1 MAETPDV
8 FVNCPFDADYE
19 PLLHAI
25 LFTVEDC
32 GFRVRCALEA
42 DDSGWA
48 RIDRITAIIGEC
60 RFGIHDVS
68 RTEPNER
75 GLPRFNM
82 PFELGLFLGAAR
94 LGTAK
99 QKRKVTLILDREPYR
114 YQQFLSDIAGQ
125 DVRSHGGDPVR
136 LMSLVRNWLNAH
148 TPDRTLPGG
157 VMLRKRYAA
166 FNADLPTMAA
176 AVDVEPQELTYA
188 DRLSLIAEWLEAHP

>member
-1 MAETPDV
+1 MADTPDV

-19 PLLHAI
+19 PLLHAV

-48 RIDRITAIIGEC
+48 RIDRIADIVGEC
-60 RFGIHDVS
+60 RFGIHDIS

-99 QKRKVTLILDREPYR
+99 QRRKVTLILDREPYR

-125 DVRSHGGDPVR
+125 DIRSHGGDSVH
-136 LMSLVRNWLNAH
+136 LMSLVRNWLNAN

-157 VMLRKRYAA
+157 GMLRKRYAA

-176 AVDVEPQELTYA
+176 AVDVEPHELTYA
-188 DRLSLIAEWLEAHP
+188 DRLSLMAEWLESHP

>member
-1 MAETPDV
+1 MADTPDV

-19 PLLHAI
+19 PLLHAV

-48 RIDRITAIIGEC
+48 RIDRIADIDGEC
-60 RFGIHDVS
+60 RFGIHDIS
-68 RTEPNER
+68 RTETNER

-99 QKRKVTLILDREPYR
+99 RRRKVTLILDREPYR

-125 DVRSHGGDPVR
+125 DIRSHGGDSVR
-136 LMSLVRNWLNAH
+136 LMSLVRNWLNAN
-148 TPDRTLPGG
+148 TSDRTLPGG
-157 VMLRKRYAA
+157 VLLRKRYAA
-166 FNADLPTMAA
+166 FDADLPTMAA
-176 AVDVEPQELTYA
+176 AVDVEPHELTYV
-188 DRLSLIAEWLEAHP
+188 DRLSLMAEWLEAHP